1 MTHMTFYINA
11 FTSNLETFE
20 KLLNKIDKEQLA
32 WKQDPRKWSLIEVI
46 CHLYDEE
53 REDFRARLKVVLETP
68 DKPFTAINPQGWVT
82 ERNYALQNFENM
94 LQMFIQERKN
104 SIDWL
109 RSLDSHGWDNIHIH
123 PKLGRMSAKLILA
136 NWLAHDYLHI
146 RQITKLKYDYLKNLS
161 NENLSYAGDW

>member
-1 MTHMTFYINA
+1 MTNMNFYINA
-11 FTSNLETFE
+11 FNSNLETFE
-20 KLLNKIDKEQLA
+20 KLLNRIDKEQLA
-32 WKQDPRKWSLIEVI
+32 WKQESQKWSLIEVL

-53 REDFRARLKVVLETP
+53 REDFRARLRLVLETP
-68 DKPFTAINPQGWVT
+68 GKPFTTIDPQGWVT

-104 SIDWL
+104 SIGWL

>member
-1 MTHMTFYINA
+1 MTHMNFYINA
-11 FTSNLETFE
+11 FNSNLETFE
-20 KLLNKIDKEQLA
+20 TLLNKIDKQQLA
-32 WKQDPRKWSLIEVI
+32 WKQEPQKWNLIEVI

-53 REDFRARLKVVLETP
+53 REDFRARLKLVLETP
-68 DKPFTAINPQGWVT
+68 DKPFTAIDPQGWVT
-82 ERNYALQNFENM
+82 ERNYARQNFETM

-109 RSLDSHGWDNIHIH
+109 TSLKSPGWDNVQIH
-123 PKLGRMSAKLILA
+123 PKLGSMSAKLILA

-161 NENLSYAGDW
+161 HENLSYAGDW